1 MKEGKL
7 NFDDLR
13 NIILDSRKIKRDE
26 VTIRND
32 VGEDCSVIN
41 FGDYEGIFSTDP
53 ITGASENVGKLA
65 VHINCNDI
73 ASAGGE
79 PVALLVTIMAPTSSS
94 LEDIKNIMNEIS
106 EEAGKLN
113 VEVIGGHTE
122 VTSAVNKLIVSIT
135 VIGKSLKG
143 ASISTAGANEGD
155 DIIITK
161 YIALEGSSILA
172 NDYEN
177 RLKHVLTDKELD
189 EARSLIDYI
198 SVLKEGKIASK
209 YNVSS
214 MHDITEGGLLGA
226 LFELAMASNKGFII
240 YEDKIPMLDVTKKIV
255 GEFKINPLR
264 LISSGSMLI
273 TSSEGNTVVD
283 ALQRE
288 GIKATIIGKV
298 TKNKGILVS
307 NGVELE
313 VEEPKRDELFNIK

>member
-13 NIILDSRKIKRDE
+13 NIILNSRKVKRDE
-26 VTIRND
+26 VIIRND

-41 FGDYEGIFSTDP
+41 FDEYEGIFSTDP
-53 ITGASENVGKLA
+53 ITGASENIGKLA

-79 PVALLVTIMAPTSSS
+79 PIALLVTIMAPTSSS
-94 LEDIKNIMNEIS
+94 LEEIENVMKDIS
-106 EEAGKLN
+106 EEAAKLN
-113 VEVIGGHTE
+113 VEIIGGHTE

-143 ASISTAGANEGD
+143 TSISTAGAKEGE
-155 DIIITK
+155 DIIVTK
-161 YIALEGSSILA
+161 YLGLEGSSILA
-172 NDYEN
+172 NDYEE
-177 RLKHVLTDKELD
+177 RLKSILTSKELE
-189 EARSLIDYI
+189 EAKRLVDYI
-198 SVLKEGKIASK
+198 SVLKEGRIASS

-214 MHDITEGGLLGA
+214 MHDITEGGVLGA
-226 LFELAMASNKGFII
+226 LFEVAMAADKGFII
-240 YEDKIPMLDVTKKIV
+240 YEDKLPILEVTKKI
-255 GEFKINPLR
+255 GDEFKINPLR

-273 TSSEGNTVVD
+273 TSKEGQIVVD
-283 ALQRE
+283 ALEKE